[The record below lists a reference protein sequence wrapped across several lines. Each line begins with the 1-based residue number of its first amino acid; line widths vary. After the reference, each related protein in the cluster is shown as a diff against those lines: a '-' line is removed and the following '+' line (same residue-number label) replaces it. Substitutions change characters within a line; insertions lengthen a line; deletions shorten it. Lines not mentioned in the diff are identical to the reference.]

1 MKLSE
6 GEAPM
11 KISEKT
17 WVGVVA
23 GLVVCAALADAT
35 GTEKTKYLIRPKYH
49 RGQKL
54 VYSLSVAGSTAWQ
67 PEHNDLS
74 GGEMATDFLFTLA
87 HKRSR
92 ESGACTFDL
101 RGRKLRS
108 RVKNDKGTIS
118 IQADPRECELDVQG
132 RGFDI
137 DKGNPLKHETTLTL
151 GPRGGVR
158 YGTGLLRLAPYFVVH
173 VNPHFWRALTLAP
186 REEVAV
192 GDEWQESFEF
202 RIPDST
208 GRPLEVDLRVRV
220 IGWET
225 YRGHRCLAGR
235 AAARLRLKKTRVTLK
250 NGDLLLVDRG
260 EYEAEGKVLWDP
272 AKGLLRY
279 VTARNRLTVRS
290 SKPGTRRFSG
300 SARCTLKLL
309 AAE

>member
-1 MKLSE
+1 
-6 GEAPM
+6 M
-11 KISEKT
+11 KISKT
-17 WVGVVA
+17 AWIGVVV
-23 GLVVCAALADAT
+23 GLVACAGLADAA
-35 GTEKTKYLIRPKYH
+35 GAEKRKYLIRPKYR

-54 VYSLSVAGSTAWQ
+54 AYSLSVAGSAAWH

-108 RVKNDKGTIS
+108 RVRNDKGTIS
-118 IQADPRECELDVQG
+118 IQATPRECELDIQG
-132 RGFDI
+132 HEFDI
-137 DKGNPLKHETTLTL
+137 DKANPLKHEATLTV
-151 GPRGGVR
+151 GPRGAVR
-158 YGTGLLRLAPYFVVH
+158 YGTGLLRLAPYFIVH

-192 GDEWQESFEF
+192 GDEWEESFEF

-208 GRPLEVDLRVRV
+208 GRPLKVDLRAKVT
-220 IGWET
+220 GWET

-235 AAARLRLKKTRVTLK
+235 AAARLKLNQTRVTLK

-272 AKGLLRY
+272 AKGLLCY
-279 VTARNRLTVRS
+279 ASARNRLTVHS
-290 SKPGTRRFSG
+290 TKPGPRRFSG